1 VTVRLMALTQ
11 ACLCQCERMC
21 VCTCVCTCT
30 CVCEGATC
38 MFVDGYGSWPSRKPA
53 CVNVSVGVCMCVY
66 VYVCVKVR
74 HVCLWMGTAHGPH
87 ASLLVSM

>member
-1 VTVRLMALTQ
+1 
-11 ACLCQCERMC
+11 
-21 VCTCVCTCT
+21 
-30 CVCEGATC
+30 